1 MPTIIALD
9 VSLSMSRPIP
19 NQTTGTGGP
28 GSSGS
33 ENVLTYHQLAIQ
45 GVNYILDYLSKHAR
59 LEFVSL
65 PAFCKFTPR
74 TGKVTNERV
83 ATHKHARGKHEQHDS
98 TDHTRKEMCN
108 AETLPSP

>member
-65 PAFCKFTPR
+65 VSAKVLRFDKLAALFTFTLR
-74 TGKVTNERV
+74 
-83 ATHKHARGKHEQHDS
+83 ARE
-98 TDHTRKEMCN
+98 
-108 AETLPSP
+108 

>member
-28 GSSGS
+28 GGSGS

-65 PAFCKFTPR
+65 VSAKVLRFDKLAALFTFTLR
-74 TGKVTNERV
+74 
-83 ATHKHARGKHEQHDS
+83 ARE
-98 TDHTRKEMCN
+98 
-108 AETLPSP
+108 